1 MGVRFSHPLPFRLLS
16 CQNLSGSFL
25 FVIIKLSRY
34 YILLDNDC
42 NFLIYFS
49 LDMVYNDNRG
59 KVFGGD
65 SILVIIFNNYIFE
78 RRAKMKK
85 NIKFT
90 ILLILLVISLT
101 GCVKFNSTME
111 IKKDK
116 SMDYKIIYAFDKSLF
131 GDQEILTNDDK
142 KELENKGFTV
152 SNYVDG
158 NMKGFKVSKNIKN
171 IDDVSS
177 TNDATYD
184 LSGLLDSNKSESKVF
199 KVKKGFLKNTYTAS
213 FKFDSSD
220 SDLNNSTSNDTTI
233 DNDFTIDDNNTTTD
247 SDFDF
252 SNINTNMDLSF
263 NVKLPY
269 KAISSNA
276 TTKKNDDKELSWN
289 LSSTG
294 EDKIEFSFA
303 LYNMT
308 NIYICGGVIVLLI
321 IIVIVS
327 ILNKGKKNK
336 VSNKDATND
345 KQTTTFNSSVETPIM
360 SNNVT
365 SQSSEN
371 INKVEAFY
379 QQPDKKSNI
388 ADMYSNQSIQ
398 EQASTNSQS
407 TVFSTTNVDNNP
419 VNETLSTSS
428 VDNQIFPQ
436 PVQTTDIFS
445 TTNVNSNLANQTLST
460 DTVNNQQ
467 SNVNNDNQI
476 DTL

>member
-1 MGVRFSHPLPFRLLS
+1 M
-16 CQNLSGSFL
+16 N
-25 FVIIKLSRY
+25 
-34 YILLDNDC
+34 
-42 NFLIYFS
+42 
-49 LDMVYNDNRG
+49 
-59 KVFGGD
+59 
-65 SILVIIFNNYIFE
+65 
-78 RRAKMKK
+78 K
-85 NIKFT
+85 NIKLT
-90 ILLILLVISLT
+90 ALLTLLVISLT

-131 GDQEILTNDDK
+131 GDQEILTSNDK

-177 TNDATYD
+177 TNNATYD

-233 DNDFTIDDNNTTTD
+233 DNDFTTDDNNTTTD

-294 EDKIEFSFA
+294 EDKIEFSFV

-327 ILNKGKKNK
+327 ILNKSRKNK

-365 SQSSEN
+365 SQS
-371 INKVEAFY
+371 I
-379 QQPDKKSNI
+379 D
-388 ADMYSNQSIQ
+388 NQSIQ

-407 TVFSTTNVDNNP
+407 TVFSTTNVDNAP
-419 VNETLSTSS
+419 VNKTLSTSS

>member
-1 MGVRFSHPLPFRLLS
+1 
-16 CQNLSGSFL
+16 
-25 FVIIKLSRY
+25 
-34 YILLDNDC
+34 
-42 NFLIYFS
+42 
-49 LDMVYNDNRG
+49 
-59 KVFGGD
+59 
-65 SILVIIFNNYIFE
+65 
-78 RRAKMKK
+78 MKK
-85 NIKFT
+85 NIKLT
-90 ILLILLVISLT
+90 ALLTLLVISLT

-131 GDQEILTNDDK
+131 GDQEILTSDDK

-177 TNDATYD
+177 TNNATYD

-233 DNDFTIDDNNTTTD
+233 DNDFTTDDNNTTTD

-365 SQSSEN
+365 SQS
-371 INKVEAFY
+371 I
-379 QQPDKKSNI
+379 D
-388 ADMYSNQSIQ
+388 NQSIQ

-407 TVFSTTNVDNNP
+407 TVFSTTNVDNAP
-419 VNETLSTSS
+419 VNKTLSTSS
-428 VDNQIFPQ
+428 VDNQTFPQ

>member
-1 MGVRFSHPLPFRLLS
+1 
-16 CQNLSGSFL
+16 
-25 FVIIKLSRY
+25 
-34 YILLDNDC
+34 
-42 NFLIYFS
+42 
-49 LDMVYNDNRG
+49 
-59 KVFGGD
+59 
-65 SILVIIFNNYIFE
+65 
-78 RRAKMKK
+78 MKK
-85 NIKFT
+85 NIKLT
-90 ILLILLVISLT
+90 TLLILLVISLT

-116 SMDYKIIYAFDKSLF
+116 SMDYTVIYAFDKSLF

-158 NMKGFKVSKNIKN
+158 NMQGFKVSKNIKN
-171 IDDVSS
+171 IDEVSS
-177 TNDATYD
+177 VNDATYD

-199 KVKKGFLKNTYTAS
+199 KFKKGFLKNTYTAS

-220 SDLNNSTSNDTTI
+220 SDLNNSTSDDTTI
-233 DNDFTIDDNNTTTD
+233 DNDFTIDNDTTTD

-252 SNINTNMDLSF
+252 SNMNTNMDLSF

-321 IIVIVS
+321 IIVIVT

-336 VSNKDATND
+336 VSNKDVTND
-345 KQTTTFNSSVETPIM
+345 KQTTTFNSSVETPIIN
-360 SNNVT
+360 NNVT
-365 SQSSEN
+365 SQNIDNQSNEN

-379 QQPDKKSNI
+379 QQQDKKSNI
-388 ADMYSNQSIQ
+388 ADMYSNQNLL
-398 EQASTNSQS
+398 EQTSTSSQS
-407 TVFSTTNVDNNP
+407 PVFSTTNVDNIP

-428 VDNQIFPQ
+428 VDNQSSSQPVQTASIHSTTNVDNIPVNETLSTSSVDNQSSSQ
-436 PVQTTDIFS
+436 PVQTTNIFS
-445 TTNVNSNLANQTLST
+445 TTNVDNNLANQTLST

>member
-1 MGVRFSHPLPFRLLS
+1 
-16 CQNLSGSFL
+16 
-25 FVIIKLSRY
+25 
-34 YILLDNDC
+34 
-42 NFLIYFS
+42 
-49 LDMVYNDNRG
+49 
-59 KVFGGD
+59 
-65 SILVIIFNNYIFE
+65 
-78 RRAKMKK
+78 MKK
-85 NIKFT
+85 NIKLT
-90 ILLILLVISLT
+90 TLLILLVISLT

-116 SMDYKIIYAFDKSLF
+116 SMDYTVIYAFDKSLF
-131 GDQEILTNDDK
+131 GDQEILTSDDK

-158 NMKGFKVSKNIKN
+158 NMTGFKVSKNIKN

-177 TNDATYD
+177 TNDTTYD
-184 LSGLLDSNKSESKVF
+184 LSGLLDSSKSESKVF
-199 KVKKGFLKNTYTAS
+199 KLKKGFLKNTYTAS

-220 SDLNNSTSNDTTI
+220 SDLNDSTNNDTTVDDDFTL
-233 DNDFTIDDNNTTTD
+233 DNDTTTD

-252 SNINTNMDLSF
+252 SNVNTDMDLSF

-276 TTKKNDDKELSWN
+276 TTKNNDDKDLSWN

-308 NIYICGGVIVLLI
+308 NIYICAGVIILLI

-327 ILNKGKKNK
+327 SLNKKNNNK
-336 VSNKDATND
+336 VPSKSVTNNNEN
-345 KQTTTFNSSVETPIM
+345 TTFNSSIETPII
-360 SNNVT
+360 NNDVT
-365 SQSSEN
+365 SQNSNQNQTNINEN
-371 INKVEAFY
+371 ISVVEELY
-379 QQPDKKSNI
+379 PQKDKSSDI
-388 ADMYSNQSIQ
+388 ESMYSNQSIPNQ
-398 EQASTNSQS
+398 T
-407 TVFSTTNVDNNP
+407 F
-419 VNETLSTSS
+419 TS
-428 VDNQIFPQ
+428 PQ
-436 PVQTTDIFS
+436 PTNFS
-445 TTNVNSNLANQTLST
+445 TTNVNNIPANETLSTNMTDNQSFPQVTQTTNVFSTTGVDNNSTNQTLST

>member
-1 MGVRFSHPLPFRLLS
+1 
-16 CQNLSGSFL
+16 
-25 FVIIKLSRY
+25 
-34 YILLDNDC
+34 
-42 NFLIYFS
+42 
-49 LDMVYNDNRG
+49 
-59 KVFGGD
+59 
-65 SILVIIFNNYIFE
+65 
-78 RRAKMKK
+78 MKK

-142 KELENKGFTV
+142 KELESKGFTV

-158 NMKGFKVSKNIKN
+158 NMNGFKVSKNIKN

-184 LSGLLDSNKSESKVF
+184 LSGLLDSSKSESKVF
-199 KVKKGFLKNTYTAS
+199 KVKKGFLKNTYTAC

-220 SDLNNSTSNDTTI
+220 SDLNNSTSDDTTI
-233 DNDFTIDDNNTTTD
+233 DNDFTTDDNDTTTD

-269 KAISSNA
+269 KDISSNA

-360 SNNVT
+360 NNNVT

-407 TVFSTTNVDNNP
+407 TVFSTTNVNNTSVNETLSTNSVDNQTFPQPVQTTDIFSTTNVDNNP

-428 VDNQIFPQ
+428 VDNQTFPQ

>member
-1 MGVRFSHPLPFRLLS
+1 
-16 CQNLSGSFL
+16 
-25 FVIIKLSRY
+25 
-34 YILLDNDC
+34 
-42 NFLIYFS
+42 
-49 LDMVYNDNRG
+49 
-59 KVFGGD
+59 
-65 SILVIIFNNYIFE
+65 
-78 RRAKMKK
+78 MKK

-131 GDQEILTNDDK
+131 GDQEILTSDDK

-199 KVKKGFLKNTYTAS
+199 KVKKGLLKNTYTAS

-252 SNINTNMDLSF
+252 SSMNTNMDLSF

-360 SNNVT
+360 NNNVT
-365 SQSSEN
+365 SQS
-371 INKVEAFY
+371 I
-379 QQPDKKSNI
+379 D
-388 ADMYSNQSIQ
+388 NQSIQ

-407 TVFSTTNVDNNP
+407 AVFSTTNVDNTP
-419 VNETLSTSS
+419 VNETLSTNS
-428 VDNQIFPQ
+428 VDNQTFPQ
-436 PVQTTDIFS
+436 SVKTTDIFS
-445 TTNVNSNLANQTLST
+445 TTNVDSNLANQTLST
-460 DTVNNQQ
+460 DIVNNQQ

>member
-1 MGVRFSHPLPFRLLS
+1 
-16 CQNLSGSFL
+16 
-25 FVIIKLSRY
+25 
-34 YILLDNDC
+34 
-42 NFLIYFS
+42 
-49 LDMVYNDNRG
+49 
-59 KVFGGD
+59 
-65 SILVIIFNNYIFE
+65 
-78 RRAKMKK
+78 MKK

-131 GDQEILTNDDK
+131 GDQEILTSDDK

-199 KVKKGFLKNTYTAS
+199 KVKKGLLKNTYTAS

-252 SNINTNMDLSF
+252 SNMNTNMDLSF

-388 ADMYSNQSIQ
+388 ADMYSNQSIK

-407 TVFSTTNVDNNP
+407 TVFSTTNVNNTS
-419 VNETLSTSS
+419 VNKTLSTNS
-428 VDNQIFPQ
+428 VDNQTFPQ

-445 TTNVNSNLANQTLST
+445 ATNVNSNLANQTLST

>member
-1 MGVRFSHPLPFRLLS
+1 
-16 CQNLSGSFL
+16 
-25 FVIIKLSRY
+25 
-34 YILLDNDC
+34 
-42 NFLIYFS
+42 
-49 LDMVYNDNRG
+49 
-59 KVFGGD
+59 
-65 SILVIIFNNYIFE
+65 
-78 RRAKMKK
+78 MKK

-131 GDQEILTNDDK
+131 GDQEILTSDDK

-252 SNINTNMDLSF
+252 SNMNTNMDLSF

-360 SNNVT
+360 NNNVT
-365 SQSSEN
+365 SQS
-371 INKVEAFY
+371 I
-379 QQPDKKSNI
+379 D
-388 ADMYSNQSIQ
+388 NQSIQ

-407 TVFSTTNVDNNP
+407 AVFSTTNVDNTP
-419 VNETLSTSS
+419 VNETLFTNS
-428 VDNQIFPQ
+428 VDNQTFPQ
-436 PVQTTDIFS
+436 SVKTTDIFS

>member
-1 MGVRFSHPLPFRLLS
+1 
-16 CQNLSGSFL
+16 
-25 FVIIKLSRY
+25 
-34 YILLDNDC
+34 
-42 NFLIYFS
+42 
-49 LDMVYNDNRG
+49 
-59 KVFGGD
+59 
-65 SILVIIFNNYIFE
+65 
-78 RRAKMKK
+78 MKK
-85 NIKFT
+85 NIKLT
-90 ILLILLVISLT
+90 ALLTLLVISLT

-131 GDQEILTNDDK
+131 GDQEILTSDDK
-142 KELENKGFTV
+142 KELKNKGFTV

-233 DNDFTIDDNNTTTD
+233 DNDFTTDDNNTTTD

-407 TVFSTTNVDNNP
+407 TVFSTTNVNNTSVNETLSTNSVDNQTFPQPVQTTDIFSTTNVDNNP

-428 VDNQIFPQ
+428 VDNQTFPQ

>member
-1 MGVRFSHPLPFRLLS
+1 
-16 CQNLSGSFL
+16 
-25 FVIIKLSRY
+25 
-34 YILLDNDC
+34 
-42 NFLIYFS
+42 
-49 LDMVYNDNRG
+49 
-59 KVFGGD
+59 
-65 SILVIIFNNYIFE
+65 
-78 RRAKMKK
+78 MKK

-90 ILLILLVISLT
+90 ILLILLIISLT

-308 NIYICGGVIVLLI
+308 NIYICGGVTVLLI

-327 ILNKGKKNK
+327 ILNKSKKNK

-407 TVFSTTNVDNNP
+407 TVFSTTNVNNTSVNETLSTNSVDNQTFPQPVQTTDIFSTTNVDNTS

-428 VDNQIFPQ
+428 VDNQTFPQ

>member
-1 MGVRFSHPLPFRLLS
+1 
-16 CQNLSGSFL
+16 
-25 FVIIKLSRY
+25 
-34 YILLDNDC
+34 
-42 NFLIYFS
+42 
-49 LDMVYNDNRG
+49 
-59 KVFGGD
+59 
-65 SILVIIFNNYIFE
+65 
-78 RRAKMKK
+78 MKK

-131 GDQEILTNDDK
+131 GDQEILTSDDK

-199 KVKKGFLKNTYTAS
+199 KVKKGLLKNTYTAS

-252 SNINTNMDLSF
+252 SSMNTNMDLSF

-360 SNNVT
+360 NNNVT
-365 SQSSEN
+365 SQS
-371 INKVEAFY
+371 I
-379 QQPDKKSNI
+379 D
-388 ADMYSNQSIQ
+388 NQSIQ

-407 TVFSTTNVDNNP
+407 AVFSTTNVDNTP
-419 VNETLSTSS
+419 VNETLSTNS
-428 VDNQIFPQ
+428 VDNQTFPQ
-436 PVQTTDIFS
+436 SVKTTDIFS

>member
-1 MGVRFSHPLPFRLLS
+1 
-16 CQNLSGSFL
+16 
-25 FVIIKLSRY
+25 
-34 YILLDNDC
+34 
-42 NFLIYFS
+42 
-49 LDMVYNDNRG
+49 
-59 KVFGGD
+59 
-65 SILVIIFNNYIFE
+65 
-78 RRAKMKK
+78 MKK

-142 KELENKGFTV
+142 KELESKGFTV

-158 NMKGFKVSKNIKN
+158 NMNGFKVSKNIKN

-233 DNDFTIDDNNTTTD
+233 DNDFTTDDNNTTTD

-327 ILNKGKKNK
+327 ILNKSKKNK

-407 TVFSTTNVDNNP
+407 TVFSTTNVNNIS

-428 VDNQIFPQ
+428 VDNQTFPQ

>member
-1 MGVRFSHPLPFRLLS
+1 
-16 CQNLSGSFL
+16 
-25 FVIIKLSRY
+25 
-34 YILLDNDC
+34 
-42 NFLIYFS
+42 
-49 LDMVYNDNRG
+49 
-59 KVFGGD
+59 
-65 SILVIIFNNYIFE
+65 
-78 RRAKMKK
+78 MKK
-85 NIKFT
+85 NIKLT
-90 ILLILLVISLT
+90 TLLILLVISLT

-131 GDQEILTNDDK
+131 GDQEILTSNDK

-177 TNDATYD
+177 TNNATYD

-233 DNDFTIDDNNTTTD
+233 DNDFTTDDNNTTTD

-294 EDKIEFSFA
+294 EDKIEFSFV

-327 ILNKGKKNK
+327 ILNKSRKNK

-365 SQSSEN
+365 SQS
-371 INKVEAFY
+371 I
-379 QQPDKKSNI
+379 D
-388 ADMYSNQSIQ
+388 NQSIQ

-407 TVFSTTNVDNNP
+407 TVFSTTNVDNAP
-419 VNETLSTSS
+419 VNKTLSTSS
-428 VDNQIFPQ
+428 VDNQTFPQ
-436 PVQTTDIFS
+436 PVQTKDIFS
-445 TTNVNSNLANQTLST
+445 TTNVDNNLANQTLST

>member
-1 MGVRFSHPLPFRLLS
+1 
-16 CQNLSGSFL
+16 
-25 FVIIKLSRY
+25 
-34 YILLDNDC
+34 
-42 NFLIYFS
+42 
-49 LDMVYNDNRG
+49 
-59 KVFGGD
+59 
-65 SILVIIFNNYIFE
+65 
-78 RRAKMKK
+78 MKK
-85 NIKFT
+85 NIKLT
-90 ILLILLVISLT
+90 ALLTLLVISLT
-101 GCVKFNSTME
+101 ECVKFNSTME

-131 GDQEILTNDDK
+131 GDQEILTSDDK

-233 DNDFTIDDNNTTTD
+233 DNDFTTDDNNTTAD

-308 NIYICGGVIVLLI
+308 NIYICCGFIVLLI

-360 SNNVT
+360 NNNVT
-365 SQSSEN
+365 SQS
-371 INKVEAFY
+371 I
-379 QQPDKKSNI
+379 D
-388 ADMYSNQSIQ
+388 NQSIQ

-407 TVFSTTNVDNNP
+407 TVFSTTNVDNTP

-428 VDNQIFPQ
+428 VDNQTFPQ

-445 TTNVNSNLANQTLST
+445 TTNINSNLANQTLST

>member
-1 MGVRFSHPLPFRLLS
+1 
-16 CQNLSGSFL
+16 
-25 FVIIKLSRY
+25 
-34 YILLDNDC
+34 
-42 NFLIYFS
+42 
-49 LDMVYNDNRG
+49 
-59 KVFGGD
+59 
-65 SILVIIFNNYIFE
+65 
-78 RRAKMKK
+78 MKK

-131 GDQEILTNDDK
+131 GDQEILTSDDK

-213 FKFDSSD
+213 FKFDSAD

-252 SNINTNMDLSF
+252 SSMNTNMDLSF

-321 IIVIVS
+321 IIVIVN

-360 SNNVT
+360 NNNVT
-365 SQSSEN
+365 SQS
-371 INKVEAFY
+371 I
-379 QQPDKKSNI
+379 D
-388 ADMYSNQSIQ
+388 NQSIQ

-407 TVFSTTNVDNNP
+407 AVFSTTNVDNTP
-419 VNETLSTSS
+419 VNETLSTNS
-428 VDNQIFPQ
+428 VDNQTFPQ
-436 PVQTTDIFS
+436 SVKTTDIFS

>member
-1 MGVRFSHPLPFRLLS
+1 
-16 CQNLSGSFL
+16 
-25 FVIIKLSRY
+25 
-34 YILLDNDC
+34 
-42 NFLIYFS
+42 
-49 LDMVYNDNRG
+49 
-59 KVFGGD
+59 
-65 SILVIIFNNYIFE
+65 
-78 RRAKMKK
+78 MKK
-85 NIKFT
+85 NIKLT
-90 ILLILLVISLT
+90 ALLTLLVISLT

-131 GDQEILTNDDK
+131 GDQEILTSNDK

-158 NMKGFKVSKNIKN
+158 NMNGFKVSKNIKN

-220 SDLNNSTSNDTTI
+220 SDLNNSTSNDTTF
-233 DNDFTIDDNNTTTD
+233 DNDFTTDDNNTTTD

-321 IIVIVS
+321 IIVIAS
-327 ILNKGKKNK
+327 ILNKSKKNK

-360 SNNVT
+360 NNNVT
-365 SQSSEN
+365 SQS
-371 INKVEAFY
+371 I
-379 QQPDKKSNI
+379 D
-388 ADMYSNQSIQ
+388 NQSIQ
-398 EQASTNSQS
+398 EQASTNLQS
-407 TVFSTTNVDNNP
+407 TVFSTTNVDNKP
-419 VNETLSTSS
+419 VNETLSTNS
-428 VDNQIFPQ
+428 VDSQTSPQ

>member
-1 MGVRFSHPLPFRLLS
+1 
-16 CQNLSGSFL
+16 
-25 FVIIKLSRY
+25 
-34 YILLDNDC
+34 
-42 NFLIYFS
+42 
-49 LDMVYNDNRG
+49 
-59 KVFGGD
+59 
-65 SILVIIFNNYIFE
+65 
-78 RRAKMKK
+78 MKK
-85 NIKFT
+85 NIKLT
-90 ILLILLVISLT
+90 TLLILLVISLT

-116 SMDYKIIYAFDKSLF
+116 SMGYTVIYAFDKSLF
-131 GDQEILTNDDK
+131 GDQEILTSDDK

-184 LSGLLDSNKSESKVF
+184 LSGLLDSSKSESKVF
-199 KVKKGFLKNTYTAS
+199 KFKKGFLKNTYTAS

-220 SDLNNSTSNDTTI
+220 SDLNDSTSDDTTVDDDFTLDNDTTT
-233 DNDFTIDDNNTTTD
+233 DSTD

-252 SNINTNMDLSF
+252 SNVNTDMDLSF

-276 TTKKNDDKELSWN
+276 TTKNNDDKDLSWN

-308 NIYICGGVIVLLI
+308 NIYICAGVIILLI

-327 ILNKGKKNK
+327 SLNKKNNNK
-336 VSNKDATND
+336 VPSKSVTNNNEN
-345 KQTTTFNSSVETPIM
+345 TTFNSSIETPII
-360 SNNVT
+360 NNDVT
-365 SQSSEN
+365 SQNSNQNQTNINEN
-371 INKVEAFY
+371 ISVVEELY
-379 QQPDKKSNI
+379 PQKDKSSDI
-388 ADMYSNQSIQ
+388 ESMYSNQNIPNQ
-398 EQASTNSQS
+398 T
-407 TVFSTTNVDNNP
+407 F
-419 VNETLSTSS
+419 TS
-428 VDNQIFPQ
+428 PQ
-436 PVQTTDIFS
+436 PTNFS
-445 TTNVNSNLANQTLST
+445 TTNVNNIPANETLSTNMTDNQSFPQVTQTTNVFSTTGVDNNSTNQTLST

-467 SNVNNDNQI
+467 PNVNNDNQI
-476 DTL
+476 DSL

>member
-1 MGVRFSHPLPFRLLS
+1 M
-16 CQNLSGSFL
+16 N
-25 FVIIKLSRY
+25 
-34 YILLDNDC
+34 
-42 NFLIYFS
+42 
-49 LDMVYNDNRG
+49 
-59 KVFGGD
+59 
-65 SILVIIFNNYIFE
+65 
-78 RRAKMKK
+78 K
-85 NIKFT
+85 NIKLT
-90 ILLILLVISLT
+90 ALLTLLVISLT

-131 GDQEILTNDDK
+131 GDQKILTSNDK

-158 NMKGFKVSKNIKN
+158 NMNGFKVSKNIKN

-233 DNDFTIDDNNTTTD
+233 DNDFTTDDNGTTTD

-327 ILNKGKKNK
+327 ILNKSRKNK

-360 SNNVT
+360 NNNVT
-365 SQSSEN
+365 SQS
-371 INKVEAFY
+371 I
-379 QQPDKKSNI
+379 D
-388 ADMYSNQSIQ
+388 NQSIQ

-407 TVFSTTNVDNNP
+407 TVFSTTNVDNAP
-419 VNETLSTSS
+419 VNKTLSTSS
-428 VDNQIFPQ
+428 VDNQTFPQ

>member
-1 MGVRFSHPLPFRLLS
+1 
-16 CQNLSGSFL
+16 
-25 FVIIKLSRY
+25 
-34 YILLDNDC
+34 
-42 NFLIYFS
+42 
-49 LDMVYNDNRG
+49 
-59 KVFGGD
+59 
-65 SILVIIFNNYIFE
+65 
-78 RRAKMKK
+78 MKK

-252 SNINTNMDLSF
+252 SNMNTNMDLSF

-336 VSNKDATND
+336 VYNKDATND

-388 ADMYSNQSIQ
+388 ADMYSNQIIK

-407 TVFSTTNVDNNP
+407 TVFSTTNVNNTS
-419 VNETLSTSS
+419 VNKTLSTNS
-428 VDNQIFPQ
+428 VDNQTFPQ

-445 TTNVNSNLANQTLST
+445 ATNVNSNLANQTLST

>member
-1 MGVRFSHPLPFRLLS
+1 
-16 CQNLSGSFL
+16 
-25 FVIIKLSRY
+25 
-34 YILLDNDC
+34 
-42 NFLIYFS
+42 
-49 LDMVYNDNRG
+49 
-59 KVFGGD
+59 
-65 SILVIIFNNYIFE
+65 
-78 RRAKMKK
+78 MKK

-131 GDQEILTNDDK
+131 GDQEILTSDDK

-252 SNINTNMDLSF
+252 SSMNTNMDLSF

-308 NIYICGGVIVLLI
+308 NIYIFGGVIVLLI

-360 SNNVT
+360 NNNVT
-365 SQSSEN
+365 SQS
-371 INKVEAFY
+371 I
-379 QQPDKKSNI
+379 D
-388 ADMYSNQSIQ
+388 NQSIQ

-407 TVFSTTNVDNNP
+407 AVFSTTNVDNTP
-419 VNETLSTSS
+419 VTETLSTNS
-428 VDNQIFPQ
+428 VDNQTFPQ
-436 PVQTTDIFS
+436 SVKTTDIFS

>member
-1 MGVRFSHPLPFRLLS
+1 
-16 CQNLSGSFL
+16 
-25 FVIIKLSRY
+25 
-34 YILLDNDC
+34 
-42 NFLIYFS
+42 
-49 LDMVYNDNRG
+49 
-59 KVFGGD
+59 
-65 SILVIIFNNYIFE
+65 
-78 RRAKMKK
+78 MKK

-131 GDQEILTNDDK
+131 GDQEILTSDDK

-213 FKFDSSD
+213 FKFDSAD

-252 SNINTNMDLSF
+252 SSMNTNMDLSF

-336 VSNKDATND
+336 VSNKDAIND

-360 SNNVT
+360 NNNVT
-365 SQSSEN
+365 SQS
-371 INKVEAFY
+371 I
-379 QQPDKKSNI
+379 D
-388 ADMYSNQSIQ
+388 NQSIQ

-407 TVFSTTNVDNNP
+407 AVFSTTNVDNTP
-419 VNETLSTSS
+419 VNETLSTNS
-428 VDNQIFPQ
+428 VDNQTFPQ
-436 PVQTTDIFS
+436 SVKTTDIFS

>member
-1 MGVRFSHPLPFRLLS
+1 
-16 CQNLSGSFL
+16 
-25 FVIIKLSRY
+25 
-34 YILLDNDC
+34 
-42 NFLIYFS
+42 
-49 LDMVYNDNRG
+49 
-59 KVFGGD
+59 
-65 SILVIIFNNYIFE
+65 
-78 RRAKMKK
+78 MKK

-90 ILLILLVISLT
+90 ALLTLLVISLT

-233 DNDFTIDDNNTTTD
+233 DNDFTTDDNNTTTD

-407 TVFSTTNVDNNP
+407 TVFSTTNVNNTSVNETLSTNSVDNQTFPQPVQTTDIFSTTNVDNNP

-428 VDNQIFPQ
+428 VDNQTFPQ

-445 TTNVNSNLANQTLST
+445 TTNVNSNLTNQTLST

-476 DTL
+476 DTLL

>member
-1 MGVRFSHPLPFRLLS
+1 
-16 CQNLSGSFL
+16 
-25 FVIIKLSRY
+25 
-34 YILLDNDC
+34 
-42 NFLIYFS
+42 
-49 LDMVYNDNRG
+49 
-59 KVFGGD
+59 
-65 SILVIIFNNYIFE
+65 
-78 RRAKMKK
+78 MKK
-85 NIKFT
+85 NIKLT
-90 ILLILLVISLT
+90 ALLTLLVISLT

-131 GDQEILTNDDK
+131 GDQEILTSDDK

-233 DNDFTIDDNNTTTD
+233 DNDFTTDDNNTTTD

-327 ILNKGKKNK
+327 ILNKSKKNK

-360 SNNVT
+360 NNNVT

-407 TVFSTTNVDNNP
+407 TVFSTTNVNNTSVNETLSTNSVDNQTFPQPVQTTDIFSTTNVDNNP

-428 VDNQIFPQ
+428 VDNQTFPQ

>member
-1 MGVRFSHPLPFRLLS
+1 
-16 CQNLSGSFL
+16 
-25 FVIIKLSRY
+25 
-34 YILLDNDC
+34 
-42 NFLIYFS
+42 
-49 LDMVYNDNRG
+49 
-59 KVFGGD
+59 
-65 SILVIIFNNYIFE
+65 
-78 RRAKMKK
+78 MKK
-85 NIKFT
+85 NIKLT
-90 ILLILLVISLT
+90 ALLTLLVISLT

-116 SMDYKIIYAFDKSLF
+116 SIDYTVIYALDKSLF
-131 GDQEILTNDDK
+131 GNQEILTSDDK

-171 IDDVSS
+171 IDDISS

-184 LSGLLDSNKSESKVF
+184 LSGLLDSSKSESKVF
-199 KVKKGFLKNTYTAS
+199 KVKKGVLKNTYTAS

-220 SDLNNSTSNDTTI
+220 SDLNNSTSDDTTI
-233 DNDFTIDDNNTTTD
+233 DNDFTIDNDTTTD

-303 LYNMT
+303 LYNIT

-336 VSNKDATND
+336 VSNKDVTND

-365 SQSSEN
+365 SQSIDNQSSEN

-379 QQPDKKSNI
+379 QQPDKK
-388 ADMYSNQSIQ
+388 
-398 EQASTNSQS
+398 
-407 TVFSTTNVDNNP
+407 
-419 VNETLSTSS
+419 
-428 VDNQIFPQ
+428 
-436 PVQTTDIFS
+436 
-445 TTNVNSNLANQTLST
+445 
-460 DTVNNQQ
+460 
-467 SNVNNDNQI
+467 
-476 DTL
+476 

>member
-1 MGVRFSHPLPFRLLS
+1 
-16 CQNLSGSFL
+16 
-25 FVIIKLSRY
+25 
-34 YILLDNDC
+34 
-42 NFLIYFS
+42 
-49 LDMVYNDNRG
+49 
-59 KVFGGD
+59 
-65 SILVIIFNNYIFE
+65 
-78 RRAKMKK
+78 MKK
-85 NIKFT
+85 NIKLT
-90 ILLILLVISLT
+90 ALLTLLVISLT

-131 GDQEILTNDDK
+131 GDQEILTSNDK

-233 DNDFTIDDNNTTTD
+233 DNDFTTDDNNTTTD

-327 ILNKGKKNK
+327 ILNKSRKNK
-336 VSNKDATND
+336 VSNKDTTND

-407 TVFSTTNVDNNP
+407 TVFSTTNVNNTSVNETLSTNSVDNQTFPQPVQTTDIFSTTNVDNNP

-428 VDNQIFPQ
+428 VDNQTFPQ

>member
-1 MGVRFSHPLPFRLLS
+1 
-16 CQNLSGSFL
+16 
-25 FVIIKLSRY
+25 
-34 YILLDNDC
+34 
-42 NFLIYFS
+42 
-49 LDMVYNDNRG
+49 
-59 KVFGGD
+59 
-65 SILVIIFNNYIFE
+65 
-78 RRAKMKK
+78 MKK

-131 GDQEILTNDDK
+131 GDQEILTSDDK

-220 SDLNNSTSNDTTI
+220 SDLNNSTSDDTTI

-252 SNINTNMDLSF
+252 SNMNTNMDLSF

-388 ADMYSNQSIQ
+388 ADMYSNQSIK

-407 TVFSTTNVDNNP
+407 TVFSTTNVNNTSVNETLSTNSVDNQTFPQPVQTTDIFSTTNVDNNP
-419 VNETLSTSS
+419 VNETLSTNS
-428 VDNQIFPQ
+428 VDNQTFPQ

>member
-1 MGVRFSHPLPFRLLS
+1 
-16 CQNLSGSFL
+16 
-25 FVIIKLSRY
+25 
-34 YILLDNDC
+34 
-42 NFLIYFS
+42 
-49 LDMVYNDNRG
+49 
-59 KVFGGD
+59 
-65 SILVIIFNNYIFE
+65 
-78 RRAKMKK
+78 MKK

-142 KELENKGFTV
+142 KELESKGFTV

-158 NMKGFKVSKNIKN
+158 NMNGFKVSKNIKN

-213 FKFDSSD
+213 FKFNSSD

-233 DNDFTIDDNNTTTD
+233 DNDFTTDDNNTTTD

-327 ILNKGKKNK
+327 ILNKSKKNK

-407 TVFSTTNVDNNP
+407 TVFSTTNVNNTSVNETLSTNSVDNQTFPQPVQTTDIFSTTNVDNNP

-428 VDNQIFPQ
+428 VDNQTFPQ

>member
-1 MGVRFSHPLPFRLLS
+1 
-16 CQNLSGSFL
+16 
-25 FVIIKLSRY
+25 
-34 YILLDNDC
+34 
-42 NFLIYFS
+42 
-49 LDMVYNDNRG
+49 
-59 KVFGGD
+59 
-65 SILVIIFNNYIFE
+65 
-78 RRAKMKK
+78 MKK

-199 KVKKGFLKNTYTAS
+199 KVKKGLLKNTYTAS

-233 DNDFTIDDNNTTTD
+233 DNDFTIDDNNTTKD

-252 SNINTNMDLSF
+252 SGMNTNMDLSF

-308 NIYICGGVIVLLI
+308 NIYICSGVIVLLI

-336 VSNKDATND
+336 VYNKDATND

-360 SNNVT
+360 NNNVT
-365 SQSSEN
+365 SQS
-371 INKVEAFY
+371 I
-379 QQPDKKSNI
+379 D
-388 ADMYSNQSIQ
+388 NQSIQ

-407 TVFSTTNVDNNP
+407 AVFSTTNVDNTP
-419 VNETLSTSS
+419 VNETLSTNS
-428 VDNQIFPQ
+428 VDNQTFPQ
-436 PVQTTDIFS
+436 SVKTTDIFS

>member
-1 MGVRFSHPLPFRLLS
+1 
-16 CQNLSGSFL
+16 
-25 FVIIKLSRY
+25 
-34 YILLDNDC
+34 
-42 NFLIYFS
+42 
-49 LDMVYNDNRG
+49 
-59 KVFGGD
+59 
-65 SILVIIFNNYIFE
+65 
-78 RRAKMKK
+78 MKK

-199 KVKKGFLKNTYTAS
+199 KVKKGLLKNTYTAS

-252 SNINTNMDLSF
+252 SNMNTNMDLSF

-379 QQPDKKSNI
+379 QQTDKKSNI
-388 ADMYSNQSIQ
+388 ADMYSNQSIK

-407 TVFSTTNVDNNP
+407 TVFSTTNVNNTS
-419 VNETLSTSS
+419 VNETLYTNS
-428 VDNQIFPQ
+428 VDNQTFPQ

>member
-1 MGVRFSHPLPFRLLS
+1 
-16 CQNLSGSFL
+16 
-25 FVIIKLSRY
+25 
-34 YILLDNDC
+34 
-42 NFLIYFS
+42 
-49 LDMVYNDNRG
+49 
-59 KVFGGD
+59 
-65 SILVIIFNNYIFE
+65 
-78 RRAKMKK
+78 MKK

-90 ILLILLVISLT
+90 ILLIMLVISLT

-233 DNDFTIDDNNTTTD
+233 DNDFTTDDNNTTTD

-360 SNNVT
+360 NNNVT

-407 TVFSTTNVDNNP
+407 TVFSTTNVNNTSVNETLFTNSVDSQTSPQLVQTASILSTTNVDNNP

-428 VDNQIFPQ
+428 VDNQISPQ

>member
-1 MGVRFSHPLPFRLLS
+1 
-16 CQNLSGSFL
+16 
-25 FVIIKLSRY
+25 
-34 YILLDNDC
+34 
-42 NFLIYFS
+42 
-49 LDMVYNDNRG
+49 
-59 KVFGGD
+59 
-65 SILVIIFNNYIFE
+65 
-78 RRAKMKK
+78 MKK
-85 NIKFT
+85 NIKLT
-90 ILLILLVISLT
+90 ALLTLLVISLT
-101 GCVKFNSTME
+101 GCVKFNSTIE

-131 GDQEILTNDDK
+131 GDQEILTSNDK

-199 KVKKGFLKNTYTAS
+199 KVKKGFLKNTYTAN

-233 DNDFTIDDNNTTTD
+233 DNDFTIDDNDTTTD

-294 EDKIEFSFA
+294 EDKIEFSFV

-327 ILNKGKKNK
+327 ILNKSRKNK

-365 SQSSEN
+365 SQS
-371 INKVEAFY
+371 I
-379 QQPDKKSNI
+379 D
-388 ADMYSNQSIQ
+388 NQSIQ

-407 TVFSTTNVDNNP
+407 TVFSTTNVDNAT
-419 VNETLSTSS
+419 VNKTLSTSS
-428 VDNQIFPQ
+428 VDNQTFPQ
-436 PVQTTDIFS
+436 PVQTKDIFS
-445 TTNVNSNLANQTLST
+445 TTNVDNNLANQTLST

>member
-1 MGVRFSHPLPFRLLS
+1 
-16 CQNLSGSFL
+16 
-25 FVIIKLSRY
+25 
-34 YILLDNDC
+34 
-42 NFLIYFS
+42 
-49 LDMVYNDNRG
+49 
-59 KVFGGD
+59 
-65 SILVIIFNNYIFE
+65 
-78 RRAKMKK
+78 MKK
-85 NIKFT
+85 NIKLT
-90 ILLILLVISLT
+90 ALLTLLVISLT

-116 SMDYKIIYAFDKSLF
+116 SMDYKIIYAFDKSWF
-131 GDQEILTNDDK
+131 GDQEILTSNDK

-213 FKFDSSD
+213 FKFDSSA

-233 DNDFTIDDNNTTTD
+233 DNDFTIDDNDTTTD

-321 IIVIVS
+321 IIVIAS
-327 ILNKGKKNK
+327 ILNRSKKNK

-360 SNNVT
+360 NNNVT
-365 SQSSEN
+365 SQSN
-371 INKVEAFY
+371 
-379 QQPDKKSNI
+379 D
-388 ADMYSNQSIQ
+388 NQSIQ

-407 TVFSTTNVDNNP
+407 TIFSRTNVDNTP
-419 VNETLSTSS
+419 VNKTLSTSS
-428 VDNQIFPQ
+428 VDNQTFPQ
-436 PVQTTDIFS
+436 PVQTKDIFS
-445 TTNVNSNLANQTLST
+445 TTNVDNNLANQTLST

>member
-1 MGVRFSHPLPFRLLS
+1 
-16 CQNLSGSFL
+16 
-25 FVIIKLSRY
+25 
-34 YILLDNDC
+34 
-42 NFLIYFS
+42 
-49 LDMVYNDNRG
+49 
-59 KVFGGD
+59 
-65 SILVIIFNNYIFE
+65 
-78 RRAKMKK
+78 MKK
-85 NIKFT
+85 NIKLT
-90 ILLILLVISLT
+90 ALLTLLVISLT

-233 DNDFTIDDNNTTTD
+233 DNDFTTDDNNTTTD

-407 TVFSTTNVDNNP
+407 TVFSTTNVNNTSVNETLSTNSVDSQTFPQPVQTTDIFSTTNVDNNP

-428 VDNQIFPQ
+428 VDNQTSPQ

>member
-1 MGVRFSHPLPFRLLS
+1 
-16 CQNLSGSFL
+16 
-25 FVIIKLSRY
+25 
-34 YILLDNDC
+34 
-42 NFLIYFS
+42 
-49 LDMVYNDNRG
+49 
-59 KVFGGD
+59 
-65 SILVIIFNNYIFE
+65 
-78 RRAKMKK
+78 MKK
-85 NIKFT
+85 NIKLT
-90 ILLILLVISLT
+90 ALLTLLVISLT

-131 GDQEILTNDDK
+131 GDQEILTSNDK

-158 NMKGFKVSKNIKN
+158 NMKGFKVSKNIKS

-233 DNDFTIDDNNTTTD
+233 DNDFTTDDNNTTTD

-276 TTKKNDDKELSWN
+276 NTKKNDDKELSWN

-398 EQASTNSQS
+398 GQASTNSQS
-407 TVFSTTNVDNNP
+407 TVFSTTNVNNTSVNETLFTNSVDSQTSPQLVQTASILSTTNVDNNP

-428 VDNQIFPQ
+428 VDNQISPQ

>member
-1 MGVRFSHPLPFRLLS
+1 
-16 CQNLSGSFL
+16 
-25 FVIIKLSRY
+25 
-34 YILLDNDC
+34 
-42 NFLIYFS
+42 
-49 LDMVYNDNRG
+49 
-59 KVFGGD
+59 
-65 SILVIIFNNYIFE
+65 
-78 RRAKMKK
+78 MKK
-85 NIKFT
+85 NIKLT
-90 ILLILLVISLT
+90 ALLTLLVISLT

-131 GDQEILTNDDK
+131 GDQEILTSNDK

-158 NMKGFKVSKNIKN
+158 NMKGFKVSKNIKS

-233 DNDFTIDDNNTTTD
+233 DNDFTTDDNNTTTD

-398 EQASTNSQS
+398 GQASTNSQS
-407 TVFSTTNVDNNP
+407 TVFSTTNVNNTSVNETLFTNSVDSQTSPQLVQTASILSTTNVDNNP

-428 VDNQIFPQ
+428 VDNQISPQ

>member
-1 MGVRFSHPLPFRLLS
+1 
-16 CQNLSGSFL
+16 
-25 FVIIKLSRY
+25 
-34 YILLDNDC
+34 
-42 NFLIYFS
+42 
-49 LDMVYNDNRG
+49 
-59 KVFGGD
+59 
-65 SILVIIFNNYIFE
+65 
-78 RRAKMKK
+78 MKK
-85 NIKFT
+85 NIKLT
-90 ILLILLVISLT
+90 TLLILLVISLT

-116 SMDYKIIYAFDKSLF
+116 SIDYTVIYAFDKSFF
-131 GDQEILTNDDK
+131 GNQEILTSDDK

-177 TNDATYD
+177 TNDTTYD
-184 LSGLLDSNKSESKVF
+184 LSGLLDSSKSESKVF

-220 SDLNNSTSNDTTI
+220 SDLNNSTSDDTTI
-233 DNDFTIDDNNTTTD
+233 DNDFTTDDNDTTTD

-276 TTKKNDDKELSWN
+276 TTKKNDDKDLSWD

-294 EDKIEFSFA
+294 ENKIEFSFA

-336 VSNKDATND
+336 VSNKDVTSD

-365 SQSSEN
+365 SQSIDNQSREN
-371 INKVEAFY
+371 INKVETFY

-398 EQASTNSQS
+398 EQASANSQS
-407 TVFSTTNVDNNP
+407 TAFSTTNVDNTTVNETLSTNSVDSQISPQPVQTASILSTTNVDNIP
-419 VNETLSTSS
+419 VNETLSTSL
-428 VDNQIFPQ
+428 VDNQTFPQ

-445 TTNVNSNLANQTLST
+445 TTNVDNNLANQTLST

-467 SNVNNDNQI
+467 SNVNNNNQI

>member
-1 MGVRFSHPLPFRLLS
+1 
-16 CQNLSGSFL
+16 
-25 FVIIKLSRY
+25 
-34 YILLDNDC
+34 
-42 NFLIYFS
+42 
-49 LDMVYNDNRG
+49 
-59 KVFGGD
+59 
-65 SILVIIFNNYIFE
+65 
-78 RRAKMKK
+78 MKK

-131 GDQEILTNDDK
+131 GDQEILTSDDK

-252 SNINTNMDLSF
+252 SSMNTNMDLSF

-327 ILNKGKKNK
+327 ILNKGTKNK

-388 ADMYSNQSIQ
+388 ADMYSNQSIK

-407 TVFSTTNVDNNP
+407 TVFSTTNVNNTS
-419 VNETLSTSS
+419 VNETLSTNS
-428 VDNQIFPQ
+428 VDNQTFPQ
-436 PVQTTDIFS
+436 SVKTTDIFS